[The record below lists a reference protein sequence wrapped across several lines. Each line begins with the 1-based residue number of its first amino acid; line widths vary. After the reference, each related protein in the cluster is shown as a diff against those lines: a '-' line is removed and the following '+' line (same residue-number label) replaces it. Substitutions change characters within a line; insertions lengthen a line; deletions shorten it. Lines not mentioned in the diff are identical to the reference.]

1 MIEEFSQ
8 IKKDFQFTE
17 EDVRNIVK
25 LKPIFERYP
34 DDFIEKFYDF
44 ILRFPQAKNFLKNEE
59 VIKRHR
65 EKVKKWFLDLF
76 SGNYDLEYFLKLRK
90 IGETHVK
97 IGLPTH
103 YVNAS
108 MNFIRRYIIDV
119 INKEVEDRKER
130 NAYVASVGKLLDIN
144 LDILT
149 VSYREEELSK
159 YAEMTKME
167 KKIYGFAKKFSDVID
182 LFILIA
188 LVIVALSVFFLFG
201 YDLYKLTFNIVEL
214 EEGILAIL
222 GSLLILWAVGELMT
236 EELRHLKG
244 GRFAITVFVGI
255 ALAAI
260 IRKLFIAS
268 LGSDSE
274 KKAID
279 LLSYSAVILSLGVV
293 FWLISKRES
302 KE

>member
-8 IKKDFQFTE
+8 IKRDFDFTQ
-17 EDVRNIVK
+17 EDIKNILE
-25 LKPIFERYP
+25 LKTIFERYP

-44 ILRFPQAKNFLKNEE
+44 ILRFPQAKKFLKDEE
-59 VIKRHR
+59 TIKLHR
-65 EKVKKWFLDLF
+65 EKVKNWFLELF
-76 SGNYDLEYFLKLRK
+76 SGNYDLDYFLKLKK
-90 IGETHVK
+90 IGEVHVK

-108 MNFIRRYIIDV
+108 MNFIRRYIID
-119 INKEVEDRKER
+119 IIDKEVENRQER
-130 NAYVASVGKLLDIN
+130 NKYVASIGKLLDIN

-159 YAEMTKME
+159 YAEMTKAE
-167 KKIYGFAKKFSDVID
+167 KIIFSLAKKFSNLID

-201 YDLYKLTFNIVEL
+201 YDLYKLVYNVVEL

-222 GSLLILWAVGELMT
+222 GSLLILWAVGELMS

-244 GRFAITVFVGI
+244 GKFAITVFVGI

-268 LGSDSE
+268 LGTDSE

-279 LLSYSAVILSLGVV
+279 LLSYSAVILSLGIV
-293 FWLISKRES
+293 FWLISKRENNQ
-302 KE
+302 

>member
-8 IKKDFQFTE
+8 IKRDFDFNQD
-17 EDVRNIVK
+17 DVENIRK
-25 LKPIFERYP
+25 LKPIFERYV
-34 DDFIEKFYDF
+34 DDFIDKFYEF
-44 ILRFPQAKNFLKNEE
+44 VLRFPQAKRFLKDEE
-59 VIKRHR
+59 TIKRHR
-65 EKVKKWFLDLF
+65 EKVKKWFLELF
-76 SGNYDLEYFLKLRK
+76 NGNYDLEYFLKLKK
-90 IGETHVK
+90 IGEIHVK

-108 MNFIRRYIIDV
+108 MNFVRRYIID
-119 INKEVEDRKER
+119 IIDKEIESRQER
-130 NAYVASVGKLLDIN
+130 NRYVASIGKLLDIN

-167 KKIYGFAKKFSDVID
+167 KMVFSFAKKFSDVID
-182 LFILIA
+182 LFILTA

-201 YDLYKLTFNIVEL
+201 YDLYKLVFNIVEL
-214 EEGILAIL
+214 EEGILAVL
-222 GSLLILWAVGELMT
+222 GSLLILWAVGELMS

-244 GRFAITVFVGI
+244 GKFAITVFVGI

-268 LGSDSE
+268 LGTDSE
-274 KKAID
+274 KKALD
-279 LLSYSAVILSLGVV
+279 LLSYSAVILSLGIV

-302 KE
+302 NQ

>member
-8 IKKDFQFTE
+8 IKKDFQFTD
-17 EDVRNIVK
+17 EDVRNIIK
-25 LKPIFERYP
+25 LKPIFEKYP

-44 ILRFPQAKNFLKNEE
+44 ILRFPQAKTFLKNEE
-59 VIKRHR
+59 IIKRHR

-76 SGNYDLEYFLKLRK
+76 SGNYDLEYFLKLKR
-90 IGETHVK
+90 IGEVHVQ

-108 MNFIRRYIIDV
+108 MNFVRRYIIDV
-119 INKEVEDRKER
+119 IDKEVEDRKER
-130 NAYVASVGKLLDIN
+130 NLYVASIGKLLDIN

-268 LGSDSE
+268 LGSNSE
-274 KKAID
+274 RKK
-279 LLSYSAVILSLGVV
+279 L
-293 FWLISKRES
+293 
-302 KE
+302 